1 MNIAV
6 NTRLLLKN
14 RLEGIGRFTL
24 ETFKRIT
31 VAHPEHN
38 FIFLFDRN
46 YSEEF
51 IFSSNV
57 TPMVV
62 RPQAR
67 HPLLF
72 KIWFEWSVNKALK
85 KCKADLF
92 ISPDGYL
99 SLSSKLPA
107 IAVIHD
113 LNFEHR
119 PKDLPAN
126 ITRYYR
132 TYFPRFA
139 AKAKRIATVSDF
151 SKHDIMSQYKI
162 DDQLIDVVYNGS
174 SEIYHPLQDSEQDKI
189 RAQYS
194 NGLPF
199 FIYVGSLHKRK
210 NILNMLKAFDLF
222 KEEQKAEINFLVVG
236 DPLWKNEDLKHSIS
250 KLKHKDAIRF
260 LGYKNQLEISRL
272 LPSALALILISHF
285 EGFGIPVIE
294 AMYCDVPVIASD
306 CTSLPEVVG
315 VAGCLVNPD
324 SVQEISNAMT
334 NIWRSPQ
341 LRNKL
346 INAGREQRKKFSWEL
361 TANKMWACIEK
372 VISN

>member
-113 LNFEHR
+113 LNF
-119 PKDLPAN
+119 
-126 ITRYYR
+126 
-132 TYFPRFA
+132 
-139 AKAKRIATVSDF
+139 
-151 SKHDIMSQYKI
+151 
-162 DDQLIDVVYNGS
+162 
-174 SEIYHPLQDSEQDKI
+174 
-189 RAQYS
+189 
-194 NGLPF
+194 
-199 FIYVGSLHKRK
+199 
-210 NILNMLKAFDLF
+210 
-222 KEEQKAEINFLVVG
+222 
-236 DPLWKNEDLKHSIS
+236 
-250 KLKHKDAIRF
+250 
-260 LGYKNQLEISRL
+260 
-272 LPSALALILISHF
+272 
-285 EGFGIPVIE
+285 
-294 AMYCDVPVIASD
+294 
-306 CTSLPEVVG
+306 
-315 VAGCLVNPD
+315 
-324 SVQEISNAMT
+324 
-334 NIWRSPQ
+334 
-341 LRNKL
+341 
-346 INAGREQRKKFSWEL
+346 
-361 TANKMWACIEK
+361 
-372 VISN
+372 